1 MTSRTKKILHLAA
14 QSHKDPGPSS
24 FQPSPPHQI
33 PASPSQAP
41 QSSPPQAPKSPP
53 PQAPTSP
60 PPQAPSSS
68 FQQSPPSPPNPPSA
82 YQKGTYYFSSSESE
96 PFQDSGDSYKPS
108 DDEAESESA
117 LSVASSIAS
126 DGEIGDHSSSGK
138 AEVPDAADVWGPC
151 KDFPR
156 NFQFSGQHGLKV
168 NHLDLS
174 QPYDIYKQFLTN
186 EILDK
191 IVLET
196 NRYAFHLIQNK
207 RLPRRSL
214 LHKWTDTNRAEIEK
228 FIGIL
233 MIMGINKLPQMR
245 LYWSSHDMY
254 SNERIKKTMT
264 RNRFDVLLRCL
275 HFSDNSDPKAENDR
289 LFKIRDIME
298 LCCKQFQET
307 LEPAE
312 ELVIDES
319 MVPWRGRLVFRQYLP
334 AKSHKYGVKLY
345 KICTPEGYTYDL
357 KVYAGRNDPTGTVAV
372 NTNGHTYNI
381 CMELLKKVINSGRII
396 YMDNFYTSVKLCK
409 DLLERQTYICGTLRN
424 NRRGNPPDVCSKK
437 LKKGEVFSQ
446 QNKDGIRVT
455 KWLDKRPVLMISSVP
470 NHSDQLVATGTKNK
484 GNDVVKPPA
493 VIAYNK
499 AKKGVDISDQMSS
512 YYTTLRKS
520 LKWYKKVA
528 FEIML
533 GTSVVNSLVVYNCHG
548 NGKNKPL
555 NMLAFREKIIEGLL
569 NDVAEIDRGG
579 DNAENENLEQRR
591 KRKRGKSSHRIG
603 KYEGS
608 ARTSRKRCAECYK
621 RIQKEKGS
629 KEARVKASK
638 VLTFCEDCDGTPT
651 MCIPCFKNVHE

>member
-1 MTSRTKKILHLAA
+1 MTPVKMTSRGKKILDLAV
-14 QSHKDPGPSS
+14 QSVQDPGLSAPHLILASPLQAP
-24 FQPSPPHQI
+24 QPSPPQVE
-33 PASPSQAP
+33 PSLP
-41 QSSPPQAPKSPP
+41 LLTPPSPP
-53 PQAPTSP
+53 PQAPTTSLPEAPISP
-60 PPQAPSSS
+60 PPQASTSSD
-68 FQQSPPSPPNPPSA
+68 A
-82 YQKGTYYFSSSESE
+82 YNKGTYYLSSSESE

-108 DDEAESESA
+108 DGEVDSA
-117 LSVASSIAS
+117 
-126 DGEIGDHSSSGK
+126 DHSSSEEEVED
-138 AEVPDAADVWGPC
+138 EVPDVPDVDNAADVWGPC
-151 KDFPR
+151 KDIPR

-174 QPYDIYKQFLTN
+174 EPYNIYKQFLTD

-191 IVLET
+191 IVVET
-196 NRYAFHLIQNK
+196 NRYASHIIQTK

-214 LHKWTDTNRAEIEK
+214 MHKWTNTNRAEIKK
-228 FIGIL
+228 FIAIL

-245 LYWSSHDMY
+245 LYWSSNDMY
-254 SNERIKKTMT
+254 SNECVKKTMT

-275 HFSDNSDPKAENDR
+275 HFSDNSDPKSENDR
-289 LFKIRDIME
+289 LFKIRELIE

-307 LEPAE
+307 LEPGE

-357 KVYAGRNDPTGTVAV
+357 RVYAGKNGPTNTVAV
-372 NTNGHTYNI
+372 NSNGHTYNI
-381 CMELLKKVINSGRII
+381 CMELLEKVINSGRII
-396 YMDNFYTSVKLCK
+396 YMDNFYSSVKLCK
-409 DLLERQTYICGTLRN
+409 DLLERQTYTCGTLRS
-424 NRRGNPPDVCSKK
+424 NRKGNPRNVCSKK

-446 QNKDGIRVT
+446 QNNDGIRVT

-470 NHSDQLVATGTKNK
+470 DHTDQLVATGTKNK

-520 LKWYKKVA
+520 VKWYKKVC

-533 GTSVVNSLVVYNCHG
+533 GTSVVNALVVYNCYG
-548 NGKNKPL
+548 NGRNKPL
-555 NMLAFREKIIEGLL
+555 NMLAFREKIVEGLL
-569 NDVAEIDRGG
+569 NDTEQIDGA
-579 DNAENENLEQRR
+579 DNRNPEK

-603 KYEGS
+603 KYEGK
-608 ARTSRKRCAECYK
+608 ARTNRKRCAECYK
-621 RIQKEKGS
+621 RIQNEKGS
-629 KEARVKASK
+629 KEARAKASK